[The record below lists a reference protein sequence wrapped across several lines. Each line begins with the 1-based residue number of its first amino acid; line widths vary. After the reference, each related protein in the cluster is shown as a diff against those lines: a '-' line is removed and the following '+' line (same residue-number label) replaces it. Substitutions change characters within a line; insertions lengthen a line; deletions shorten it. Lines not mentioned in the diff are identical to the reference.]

1 MKPMH
6 ILYLHQYF
14 RTRSD
19 IGGTR
24 SYEFARY
31 MVDRGH
37 RVTMVTAQDGPTWD
51 EPDYIRRREVD
62 GIEVVE
68 VRAGY
73 ADAVEATKFA
83 YRKRIAAFAAF
94 AGRSSMAVRRLPRPD
109 LVFATSTPLTI
120 GIPGMV
126 ASRKHGVPLVFEV
139 RDLWPEAPIQM
150 GALRNPVSIAVAR
163 KLEHTIYR
171 SSAHVVAL
179 SPGMRDGVV
188 AAGVAPERVSVI
200 PNASDLQ
207 LFTPEVDGSEF
218 RRKWGV
224 GDRLVCTYFGTMG
237 EANDLT
243 QVVGAARILQEQ
255 GNRDVVFVLHGD
267 GKRRQALEAS
277 CRDQGLQNVV
287 FSDPIRDK
295 SAVARIAAAS
305 DVCMTIYK
313 NVPVLYTCSPNKLFD
328 TFSAGRAAIVNSPG
342 WLKSLVEENEAGVYV
357 REGDAA
363 HLADRAAYLAAN
375 RDLVARYGANARALA
390 ERLFDRS
397 KLAGQLVEVFESV
410 LAERRPSPASAS

>member
-6 ILYLHQYF
+6 VLYLHQYF

-19 IGGTR
+19 VGGTR

-31 MVDRGH
+31 MVEQGH
-37 RVTMVTAQDGPTWD
+37 RVTMVTAQDGAGWT
-51 EPDYIRRREVD
+51 EPGDVRHRTVG

-73 ADAVEATKFA
+73 ADAVDATKMG
-83 YRKRIAAFAAF
+83 YGKRIGAFFAFAA
-94 AGRSSMAVRRLPRPD
+94 RSSVAVRRLPRPD

-126 ASRKHGVPLVFEV
+126 AARRHRVPLVFEV

-150 GALRNPVSIAVAR
+150 GALRSPLAIAAAR
-163 KLEHTIYR
+163 RLEHTIYR
-171 SSAHVVAL
+171 NSAHVVAL

-188 AAGVAPERVSVI
+188 QAGVPAERVSVI
-200 PNASDLQ
+200 PNASDLE
-207 LFTPEVDGSEF
+207 LFTPQVDGSEF
-218 RRKWGV
+218 RARWGV

-243 QVVGAARILQEQ
+243 QVVGAARILRDQ
-255 GNRDVVFVLHGD
+255 GNREVVFVLHGD
-267 GKRRQALEAS
+267 GKRRKALEAY
-277 CRDQGLQNVV
+277 CREHALDNVV

-295 SAVARIAAAS
+295 TAVARIAAAS

-313 NVPVLYTCSPNKLFD
+313 DVPVLYTCSPNKLFD

-363 HLADRAAYLAAN
+363 DLAERAAFLARN
-375 RDLVARYGANARALA
+375 RDLVARYGRNGRALA
-390 ERLFDRS
+390 ERLFGRRH
-397 KLAGQLVEVFESV
+397 LASQLLEVFEGV
-410 LAERRPSPASAS
+410 LAERRAAAG